1 MNCFEKVMPF
11 DKYSGSENEGDYYK
25 DGLRYCGKC
34 HKKKQTRVRW
44 GGRERVVNCVCLC
57 DEEAEMKAK
66 ARAEEINRID
76 AIKRNRRLGFPDDE
90 LVKCTFDKDDG
101 KSPHIMRVAEN
112 YVKNFEEAK
121 ADGKGLLLLGET
133 ETGKSFAAACI
144 VNALI
149 DKGYCCQ
156 MTNISMLINRIWDK
170 GNKAQSV
177 LDNLKY
183 YDLLVIDDLG
193 VEHNSEYVMSQQ
205 QQIIDARYRSGKPII
220 VTTNLTA
227 TQLKNPKNIVEDRLF
242 SRLYEM
248 CIPYEVAGIKRRQE
262 KLKESFQKYKTLLD
276 I

>member
-1 MNCFEKVMPF
+1 MNCFEKVMPV
-11 DKYSGSENEGDYYK
+11 DKYSGTENEGDYFK

-34 HKKKQTRVRW
+34 HTKKQTRVRW
-44 GGRERVVNCVCLC
+44 GGQERIVNCVCHC
-57 DEEAEMKAK
+57 EQEAEMRHVAK
-66 ARAEEINRID
+66 VKEINRID
-76 AIKRNRRLGFPDDE
+76 VIKKNRKLGFSDDE
-90 LVKCTFDKDDG
+90 LVRCTFDKDDG
-101 KSPHIMRVAEN
+101 KTPHIMRVAEN

-121 ADGKGLLLLGET
+121 ADGKGLLLFGLT

-149 DKGYCCQ
+149 DKGYRCQ
-156 MTNISMLINRIWDK
+156 MTNISILINRIWNK
-170 GNKAQSV
+170 GDNAQDV
-177 LDNLKY
+177 LDNLKM

-205 QQIIDARYRSGKPII
+205 QQIIDARYRSGKPLI

-227 TQLKNPKNIVEDRLF
+227 TQLKNPKNIVEDRLY

-262 KLKESFQKYKTLLD
+262 KLKDSFPKYKNLLD